1 MFFPPRCISFSY
13 YSHGLRVIS
22 EAVLSWEQKYG
33 LSFWW
38 MDLKFYLTQDDSYI
52 IPNKFYLS
60 WCIICLEA
68 LSSRQDMPEIK
79 NNISRGSKNPI
90 WLIFNF
96 FPKLLKRFLP
106 VSNQGATTL
115 SSSTRHWGF
124 KVQEGCPGELILIS
138 KLSSNCSLSSRRNFL
153 VTGTKIWF
161 SLMMRLH

>member
-96 FPKLLKRFLP
+96 FPKLLKRFYLSVIREP
-106 VSNQGATTL
+106 PHWAVRPDTEDLRCRRAAQGNSFWSANSPPTALFLLAAT
-115 SSSTRHWGF
+115 F
-124 KVQEGCPGELILIS
+124 
-138 KLSSNCSLSSRRNFL
+138 
-153 VTGTKIWF
+153 
-161 SLMMRLH
+161 